1 MPIMT
6 IKLPTPISNYFTADR
21 LDSEAVA
28 KCFTD
33 DAVVK
38 DENHTYQG
46 RAAIKQWK
54 TGSSNKYSYISQ
66 PLGITQQAGKTI
78 VTSKLTGNFPG
89 SPVNLNYHFSLAGDK
104 IASLEITL

>member
-1 MPIMT
+1 MT
-6 IKLPTPISNYFTADR
+6 IKLPTPISDYFTADR

-28 KCFTD
+28 MCFTD
-33 DAVVK
+33 DAFVK
-38 DENHTYQG
+38 DESHSYQG

-54 TGSSNKYSYISQ
+54 TDSSKKFSYVSE
-66 PLGITQQAGKTI
+66 PFCLEEKAGKTI

-89 SPVNLNYHFSLAGDK
+89 SPVNLNYIFSLAGDK